1 MKSFVLSLFFV
12 ISIVS
17 PARYPVEVVKRLVKT
32 HAKTAN
38 LEWMPNVWKKIE
50 SVKKSVE

>member
-17 PARYPVEVVKRLVKT
+17 PARYPAEVVKRLVKT
-32 HAKTAN
+32 HAETAN
-38 LEWMPNVWKKIE
+38 LERTPNVWKKIDL
-50 SVKKSVE
+50 VKKSVE